1 VVNPE
6 PVSYT
11 EGRLDTFWLV
21 DFQDLRVYQGRFE
34 LRLVTPR
41 AYWYLEEGHS
51 VRQPDLARAAAIFEE
66 QIYPGVSA
74 AFGQEWLPGVDN
86 DPHLNI
92 LHARLR
98 NVGGYF
104 SSSDEYPQSV
114 YRYSNQRETIYL
126 NTGALPVGSRSYLEV
141 LAHELQ
147 HAIHWN
153 GDPSEDTWVNEGLS
167 ELAVRLAGY
176 RPESIG
182 LFLQSPATSLVHWPL
197 EPLSASANYGAAAL
211 FMHYLWEKY
220 GGRGGLQKL
229 VAEPADGIAGIEAY
243 LKALGH
249 GATFPQVFRDWVVA
263 NFLDASPGVY
273 GYGDLDVQVAV
284 QRILRDFGEV
294 RREVPQYAAE
304 YISIEVNAGIELA
317 SFQGP
322 LRLRFRGAV
331 ENTLIPVEVGEE
343 GCWWSNSGDSIAST
357 LTRALDLTGLERAT
371 LSYQVWYQVE
381 KGWDYG
387 YVQVSLDEGETW
399 QILAAPHTSPE
410 NPIGNAFGPGYT
422 GQSEGWVDERVDLT
436 PYAGKKVWLRFQY
449 VTDDAINGAG
459 LCLRRI
465 SVPGAPRWDRG
476 QGWQADGFI
485 HTDNRVRQQY
495 IVQVIQV
502 GEGNRVTELPLDA
515 ANAGE
520 LVIPNAKELR
530 RLVVAVAVL
539 APKTRQPAPYTL
551 VVEPAG

>member
-11 EGRLDTFWLV
+11 EGRQDTFWLV
-21 DFQDLRVYQGRFE
+21 DFQEMKVYQGRFE

-41 AYWYLEEGHS
+41 AYWYVEAGQS
-51 VRQPDLARAAAIFEE
+51 VRQPDLARAAATFEE
-66 QIYPGVSA
+66 QIYPRVSA

-126 NTGALPVGSRSYLEV
+126 NTGALPVGSRSYLEA

-153 GDPSEDTWVNEGLS
+153 GDPSEETWVNEGLS

-176 RPESIG
+176 RPESIE
-182 LFLQSPATSLVHWPL
+182 LFLQNPATSLVHWPL
-197 EPLSASANYGAAAL
+197 EPLSAGASYGAAAL
-211 FMHYLWEKY
+211 FMHYLWEHY

-229 VAEPADGIAGIEAY
+229 VEEPADGVAGIEAY
-243 LKALGH
+243 LKALDRGV
-249 GATFPQVFRDWVVA
+249 TFPQVFRDWVVA
-263 NFLDASPGVY
+263 NFLDESSGVH
-273 GYGDLDVQVAV
+273 GYGNLDPQVTVQK
-284 QRILRDFGEV
+284 ILRDFAEV
-294 RREVPQYAAE
+294 SRDLPQYAAD
-304 YISIEVNAGIELA
+304 YIGVPLS
-317 SFQGP
+317 QGP
-322 LRLRFRGAV
+322 LRLRFRGGAQ
-331 ENTLIPVEVGEE
+331 NSLIPVEVGEA
-343 GCWWSNSGDSIAST
+343 GCWWSNSGDSISSA

-371 LSYQVWYQVE
+371 LHYQVWYQIE
-381 KGWDYG
+381 KDWDYA
-387 YVQVSLDEGETW
+387 YVQVSRDEGETW
-399 QILAAPHTSPE
+399 RILATPHTSPE

-422 GQSEGWVDERVDLT
+422 GQSRGWIDEEVALT
-436 PYAGKKVWLRFQY
+436 PYAGERIWLRFQY
-449 VTDDAINGAG
+449 VTDDAINGDG

-465 SVPGAPRWDRG
+465 VVPEAGLVDQS
-476 QGWQADGFI
+476 QGWQAEGFI
-485 HTDNRVRQQY
+485 HTNNRVRQDY

-502 GEGNRVTELPLDA
+502 GEGNRVVDLPLDA

-520 LVIPNAKELR
+520 LVIPDPKGLR
-530 RLVVAVAVL
+530 RLVVVVAAL
-539 APKTRQPAPYTL
+539 APKTRQPASYTL
-551 VVEPAG
+551 TVESSG

>member
-6 PVSYT
+6 PVSYA

-21 DFQDLRVYQGRFE
+21 DFQDMRVYQGRFE

-41 AYWYLEEGHS
+41 AYWYLEEGNS
-51 VRQPDLARAAAIFEE
+51 VRQPDLARAAATFEE
-66 QIYPGVSA
+66 QIYPRVSA

-114 YRYSNQRETIYL
+114 YRYSNQRETIYI
-126 NTGALPVGSRSYLEV
+126 NIGSLPVGSKSYLET

-153 GDPSEDTWVNEGLS
+153 GDSSEDTWVNEGLS
-167 ELAVRLAGY
+167 ELGVRLAGY

-182 LFLQSPATSLVHWPL
+182 LFLQNPAISLVHWPL
-197 EPLSASANYGAAAL
+197 EPLSAGASYGAAAL
-211 FMHYLWEKY
+211 FMHYLWEHY

-249 GATFPQVFRDWVVA
+249 GVTFPQLFGDWVVA
-263 NFLDASPGVY
+263 NFLDASPGVH
-273 GYGDLDVQVAV
+273 GYGDLEAQVAV
-284 QRILRDFGEV
+284 QKILRDFGEV

-304 YISIEVNAGIELA
+304 YIELA

-322 LRLRFRGAV
+322 LRLRFRGVV

-343 GCWWSNSGDSIAST
+343 GCWWGNSGDSIGST
-357 LTRALDLTGLERAT
+357 LTRELDLTSLERAT
-371 LSYQVWYQVE
+371 LSYQVWHQIE
-381 KGWDYG
+381 EGWDYA
-387 YVQVSLDEGETW
+387 YVQVSVDEGETW
-399 QILAAPHTSPE
+399 RILAAPHTSPE

-465 SVPGAPRWDRG
+465 SVPEAGLADQP
-476 QGWQADGFI
+476 QGWQAEGFI
-485 HTDNRVRQQY
+485 HTNNRVRQDY

-530 RLVVAVAVL
+530 RLVVAVAAL

-551 VVEPAG
+551 AVEPAH